1 MIDPSLLWLSKEL
14 ALTVFPVM
22 LVTIIVSALSA
33 KLLSRY
39 SLLAIPNSRSAH
51 HQPIAT
57 AGGFALIL
65 GVGAG
70 SIWLAF
76 SSGLMETKYTMLF
89 GLSSLAMLLGFL
101 DDAYEVSAKLKF
113 SLIGILS
120 LAMAYLLGPVTVIPF
135 DNVQLQLPWLIAMAG
150 TGLFVFTLIN
160 SVNFIDGSDGAI
172 PLSAF
177 AAAVIMAILAGKF
190 EVWTVVWSSLLLLFA
205 LGGFL
210 PFNMPKAKVFL
221 GDTGSLFIGSWFAGS
236 ALILIASGP
245 PAVLWLMPLLF
256 MPWLS
261 DVLLTMAWRL
271 KNKHDLLSAHNDHL
285 YQWLLKDGKS
295 HRQVAIWLTVQI
307 IAAGSMAMLFSI
319 SATSAFLGFAAAASL
334 ALLIHLQVRKNA
346 KADR

>member
-1 MIDPSLLWLSKEL
+1 MVDPNLLWLSKEL
-14 ALTVFPVM
+14 ALATLPVI
-22 LVTIIVSALSA
+22 LVTILVSALAA
-33 KLLSRY
+33 KLLSMY
-39 SLLAIPNSRSAH
+39 SLLAVPNSRSAH
-51 HQPIAT
+51 QQPIAT
-57 AGGFALIL
+57 AGGFSLVL
-65 GVGAG
+65 GIGAG

-76 SSGLMETKYTMLF
+76 SSDLLESKYPVLF
-89 GLSSLAMLLGFL
+89 GLSSLAMLLGFI

-120 LAMAYLLGPVTVIPF
+120 LAMAFLLGPVTVIPF
-135 DNVQLQLPWLIAMAG
+135 DTVQLQLPWVIAIAG

-172 PLSAF
+172 PLSAC
-177 AAAVIMAILAGKF
+177 AAAVIMVILAGRF
-190 EVWTVVWSSLLLLFA
+190 EVWEAFWSSLLLATA

-221 GDTGSLFIGSWFAGS
+221 GDTGSLFIGSWFAGT
-236 ALILIASGP
+236 ALMLVVSGP

-271 KNKHDLLSAHNDHL
+271 LKKQNLMLAHNDHL
-285 YQWLLKDGKS
+285 YQCMIKSGKS
-295 HRQVAIWLTVQI
+295 HRQVAIWLMVQI

-319 SATSAFLGFAAAASL
+319 SATSAFLGFSAAASL
-334 ALLIHLQVRKNA
+334 ALLVHLQVRKTVTGI
-346 KADR
+346 